1 MRGYVGRMSRD
12 APDPGSSDT
21 SERLAALRR
30 EYGDAGLDV
39 GDLADTPVA
48 SFERW
53 LQEAIDS
60 GLHEPN
66 AMVVS
71 TVTADGRP
79 DSRMV
84 LLKGVDERG
93 FVFYSNY
100 ESAKGEQL
108 GAHPRAALLFPWHD
122 LQRQVRVEG
131 PVERVSREETEAY
144 WAQRPRG
151 SQLGAVASPQSRE
164 VASREGLDEL
174 QAAAEARHEGGEV
187 PVPDHWG
194 GYRVQP
200 ETVELWQ
207 GRKGRMHDRLVFRR
221 DGADHGDGWRVV
233 RLAP

>member
-1 MRGYVGRMSRD
+1 MG
-12 APDPGSSDT
+12 DT
-21 SERLAALRR
+21 SARLAALRR

-39 GDLADTPVA
+39 DDVGTDPVA
-48 SFERW
+48 AFEGW
-53 LQEAIDS
+53 LQQAIDS

-71 TVTADGRP
+71 TVTPDGRP

-84 LLKGVDERG
+84 LLKGVDARG
-93 FVFYSNY
+93 FVFYTNY
-100 ESAKGEQL
+100 GSAKGEQL
-108 GAHPRAALLFPWHD
+108 AATPHAALLFPWHD
-122 LQRQVRVEG
+122 LQRQVRVQG
-131 PVERVSREETEAY
+131 PVERVTREETQSY

-151 SQLGAVASPQSRE
+151 SQLGAVASPQSQE
-164 VASREGLDEL
+164 VGSREELDAL
-174 QAAAEARHEGGEV
+174 QQRVEERYGDADAAGDV

-194 GYRVQP
+194 GYRVAP

-221 DGADHGDGWRVV
+221 DGEGWSVV

>member
-21 SERLAALRR
+21 SERL
-30 EYGDAGLDV
+30 
-39 GDLADTPVA
+39 
-48 SFERW
+48 
-53 LQEAIDS
+53 
-60 GLHEPN
+60 
-66 AMVVS
+66 
-71 TVTADGRP
+71 
-79 DSRMV
+79 
-84 LLKGVDERG
+84 
-93 FVFYSNY
+93 
-100 ESAKGEQL
+100 
-108 GAHPRAALLFPWHD
+108 AALLFPWHD

-164 VASREGLDEL
+164 VASREELDEL
-174 QAAAEARHEGGEV
+174 QAAAEARHDGGEV

-221 DGADHGDGWRVV
+221 DGEGWSVV